1 MDNKNDNKNIKN
13 RLFQTLQNKSPKNHP
28 FLLEED
34 SSQPVAALR
43 PKKLQDISSPS
54 HAKLTTAFKQG
65 KLILNPFTS
74 PEIIKK
80 RPQEVEQEKLSK
92 EAKSIVE

>member
-1 MDNKNDNKNIKN
+1 MDNKNIKN
-13 RLFQTLQNKSPKNHP
+13 RLFQTLQNRSPKNHP
-28 FLLEED
+28 FLLEEETN
-34 SSQPVAALR
+34 QTAATLR

-54 HAKLTTAFKQG
+54 HGKLTTAFKQG

-74 PEIIKK
+74 PEIMKK

-92 EAKSIVE
+92 EAKSLVE

>member
-1 MDNKNDNKNIKN
+1 MDNKNIKN

-28 FLLEED
+28 FLLEEETN
-34 SSQPVAALR
+34 PPLAALR

-65 KLILNPFTS
+65 KLILNPFNS
-74 PEIIKK
+74 PDPLKK
-80 RPQEVEQEKLSK
+80 KPQEVEQEKLSK
-92 EAKSIVE
+92 EAKMIVE